1 MSIKTVDRIISR
13 APASTTIGAYTY
25 RVDAD
30 GYIIRCA
37 SEDIGRRWIDSNG
50 NISDA
55 WVRVAKI

>member
-1 MSIKTVDRIISR
+1 MNKKTVDRIISR

-37 SEDIGRRWIDSNG
+37 SEDVDRRWIDSDG
-50 NISDA
+50 NVYDA
-55 WVRVAKI
+55 WVRVDKI